1 MKSKVYII
9 ISFICASLCWLSCN
23 DDEKHT
29 GSAPEILFMTES
41 MSIDLNKTNNPSIV
55 CVINSEVGLNSV
67 QSWIVKEGDIEVE
80 IDNPVTS
87 FFNKNSYSL
96 AQTPVYTEDM
106 IGFKV
111 SATDASGQTST
122 LTLPFEVIPLRD
134 APVVSFNEGINE
146 INYREGDPMPSI
158 SIKISSEENLRY
170 VAFSEVVN
178 RLEKVVPINGQD
190 TLKFTNNEKE
200 YVLNLQDDDFQF
212 KVGTTAIKIAAGAG
226 SSDMVKIKIGTLK
239 VNFEEIPAPEILF
252 DSEGDLQVNE
262 FADLTVTGKINSQS
276 KVTSV
281 SYYKKTTEGKE
292 QIGETIYPD
301 ESSYNF
307 SVTLERVTFDIQA
320 VVIEATDLLGKT
332 TTIEKPLK
340 VKELAPAPSIII
352 DQTAE
357 QFNGVSIDVPIVL
370 TGKITSEA
378 GITSVV
384 ITKTTR
390 KGEENTEEI
399 NITNDKEVIVAQSYT
414 ADIELAGLKLTA
426 TDINGKESS
435 ISYDI
440 HVGYY
445 YHTVL
450 MSLDGAPKHEDSTPG
465 CFFSAST
472 ARAFDYCDG
481 KDNWQEVDIAFS
493 SYSSNTVIRV
503 ASLKQSI
510 TKFKH
515 ATCGLDKWDN
525 VKGVYFRTASNI
537 KRSTFD
543 KATINDM
550 KAERLATGFTEVAS
564 LTEGNFETAT
574 EAVGVYE
581 TPINGVAKR
590 VIVTYDHFVERTTQN
605 LAASKFM
612 IKVKIE
618 K

>member
-111 SATDASGQTST
+111 SATDANGQTST

-281 SYYKKTTEGKE
+281 SYYKETTEGKE

-307 SVTLERVTFDIQA
+307 SVTLERVTFDIQG
-320 VVIEATDLLGKT
+320 VVIEATDQLGKT

-357 QFNGVSIDVPIVL
+357 QFNGVSIDVPIAL

-390 KGEENTEEI
+390 KGEDSTEEI

>member
-1 MKSKVYII
+1 
-9 ISFICASLCWLSCN
+9 
-23 DDEKHT
+23 
-29 GSAPEILFMTES
+29 MTES

-111 SATDASGQTST
+111 SATDATGQTST
-122 LTLPFEVIPLRD
+122 LTLPLEVIPLRD

-281 SYYKKTTEGKE
+281 SYYKETTEGKE

-307 SVTLERVTFDIQA
+307 SVTLERVTFDIQG
-320 VVIEATDLLGKT
+320 VVIEATDQLGKT

-357 QFNGVSIDVPIVL
+357 QFNGVSIDVPIAL

-390 KGEENTEEI
+390 KGEESTEEI

>member
-111 SATDASGQTST
+111 SATDANGQTST

-281 SYYKKTTEGKE
+281 SYYKETTEGKE

-320 VVIEATDLLGKT
+320 VVIEATDQLGKT

-357 QFNGVSIDVPIVL
+357 QFNGVSIDVPIAL

-390 KGEENTEEI
+390 KGEESTEEI

-493 SYSSNTVIRV
+493 SYSSNTVIKV

>member
-106 IGFKV
+106 FGFKV
-111 SATDASGQTST
+111 SATDANGQTST

-134 APVVSFNEGINE
+134 APIVSFNEGINE

-281 SYYKKTTEGKE
+281 SYYKETTEGKE

-307 SVTLERVTFDIQA
+307 SVTLERVTFDIQG
-320 VVIEATDLLGKT
+320 VVIEATDQLGKT

-357 QFNGVSIDVPIVL
+357 QFNGVSIDVPIAL

-390 KGEENTEEI
+390 KGEESTEEI

>member
-111 SATDASGQTST
+111 SATDANGQTST

-281 SYYKKTTEGKE
+281 SYYKETTEGKE

-307 SVTLERVTFDIQA
+307 SVTLERVTFDIQGI
-320 VVIEATDLLGKT
+320 VIEATDQLGKT

-357 QFNGVSIDVPIVL
+357 QFNGVSIDVPIAL

-390 KGEENTEEI
+390 KGEESTEEI

>member
-111 SATDASGQTST
+111 SATDANGQTST

-281 SYYKKTTEGKE
+281 SYYKETTEGKE

-307 SVTLERVTFDIQA
+307 SVTLERVTFDIQG
-320 VVIEATDLLGKT
+320 VVIEATDQLGKT

-357 QFNGVSIDVPIVL
+357 QCNGVSRDVPIAL

-390 KGEENTEEI
+390 KGEESTEEI

>member
-111 SATDASGQTST
+111 SATDANGQTST

-134 APVVSFNEGINE
+134 APIVSFNEGINE

-281 SYYKKTTEGKE
+281 SYYKETTEGKE

-307 SVTLERVTFDIQA
+307 SVTLERVTFDIQG
-320 VVIEATDLLGKT
+320 VVIEATDQLGKT

-357 QFNGVSIDVPIVL
+357 QFNGVSIDVPIAL

-390 KGEENTEEI
+390 KGEESTEEI

-574 EAVGVYE
+574 EAVGGYE

>member
-111 SATDASGQTST
+111 SATDANGQTST

-320 VVIEATDLLGKT
+320 VVIEATDQLGKT

-357 QFNGVSIDVPIVL
+357 QFNGVSIDVPIAL

-390 KGEENTEEI
+390 KGEESTEEI
-399 NITNDKEVIVAQSYT
+399 NITNDKEVIVDQNYT

>member
-111 SATDASGQTST
+111 SATDANGQTST

-134 APVVSFNEGINE
+134 APIVSFNEGINE
-146 INYREGDPMPSI
+146 INYREGDPTPSI

-281 SYYKKTTEGKE
+281 SYYKETTEGKE

-307 SVTLERVTFDIQA
+307 SVTLERVTFDIQG
-320 VVIEATDLLGKT
+320 VVIEATDQLGKT

-357 QFNGVSIDVPIVL
+357 QFNGVSIDVPIAL

-390 KGEENTEEI
+390 KGEESTEEI

>member
-111 SATDASGQTST
+111 SATDANGQTST

-281 SYYKKTTEGKE
+281 SYYKETTEGKE

-320 VVIEATDLLGKT
+320 VVIEATDQLGKT

-357 QFNGVSIDVPIVL
+357 QFNGVSIDVPIAL

-390 KGEENTEEI
+390 KGEESTEEI
-399 NITNDKEVIVAQSYT
+399 SITNDKEVIVAQSYT

>member
-111 SATDASGQTST
+111 SATDANGQTST

-134 APVVSFNEGINE
+134 APIVSFNEGINE
-146 INYREGDPMPSI
+146 INYREWDPMPSI

-239 VNFEEIPAPEILF
+239 VNFEEIPAQEILF

-281 SYYKKTTEGKE
+281 SYYKETTEGKE

-307 SVTLERVTFDIQA
+307 SVTLERVTFDIQG
-320 VVIEATDLLGKT
+320 VVIEATDQLGKT

-357 QFNGVSIDVPIVL
+357 QFNGVSIDVPIAL

-390 KGEENTEEI
+390 KGEESTEEI

>member
-1 MKSKVYII
+1 MKSKLYTII
-9 ISFICASLCWLSCN
+9 LFVCTAFCWVSCN
-23 DDEKHT
+23 DEDKPA
-29 GSAPEILFMTES
+29 GAAPEILFMTES

-55 CVINSEVGLNSV
+55 CVINSTVGLQSV
-67 QSWIVKEGDIEVE
+67 QSWIVKEGDIEIE
-80 IDNPVTS
+80 AENPVTS

-106 IGFKV
+106 TGFKV
-111 SATDASGQTST
+111 SATDVNGQTST
-122 LTLPFEVIPLRD
+122 LLLPFEVIPLRD
-134 APVVSFNEGINE
+134 APLVVFNEGINE
-146 INYREGDPMPSI
+146 INYKEGDPMPAI
-158 SIKISSEENLRY
+158 SVKISSEESLRY
-170 VAFSEVVN
+170 IAFSEVVN
-178 RLEKVVPINGQD
+178 RMEKIVPINGQD
-190 TLKFTNNEKE
+190 TLKFIDGEKE
-200 YVLNLQDDDFQF
+200 YVLNLQDDAFQF
-212 KVGTTAIKIAAGAG
+212 KVGTTAIKVAAGAG
-226 SSDMVKIKIGTLK
+226 SADMVKIKIGTLK

-262 FADLTVTGKINSQS
+262 FADLRVTGKINSQS
-276 KVTSV
+276 KVVSV
-281 SYYKKTTEGKE
+281 NYYKKTEEGLE
-292 QIGETIYPD
+292 QIGETVHPD
-301 ESSYNF
+301 ESVYNF
-307 SVTLERVTFDIQA
+307 SVTLKRVTFDTQA
-320 VVIEATDLLGKT
+320 VVVEATDLLGKT
-332 TTIEKPLK
+332 TTLEKPLK
-340 VKELAPAPSIII
+340 VKELAPAPSINLE
-352 DQTAE
+352 QTAE
-357 QFNGVSIDVPIVL
+357 QFNGVSIGASISF

-378 GITSVV
+378 GITSAV

-390 KGEENTEEI
+390 EGEESTEEI
-399 NITNDKEVIVAQSYT
+399 DIANDREVTIDQSYT
-414 ADIELAGLKLTA
+414 ADITLAGLTLTA
-426 TDINGKESS
+426 IDINGKQSS

-465 CFFSAST
+465 CFFSASA

-481 KDNWQEVDIAFS
+481 KDHWQDVDIAFS
-493 SYSSNTVIRV
+493 SYTSNTVIRV
-503 ASLKQSI
+503 ASLKQNL

-525 VKGVYFRTASNI
+525 VKGVYFRQATAI

-543 KATINDM
+543 QATIEDM
-550 KAERLATGFTEVAS
+550 KAEKLASGFTEVAS
-564 LTEGNFETAT
+564 LTQGNFETPT

-590 VIVTYDHFVERTTQN
+590 VIITYDHFVERTTQN

>member
-111 SATDASGQTST
+111 SATDANGQTST

-134 APVVSFNEGINE
+134 APIVSFNEGINE

-281 SYYKKTTEGKE
+281 SYYKETTEGKE

-301 ESSYNF
+301 ESS
-307 SVTLERVTFDIQA
+307 S
-320 VVIEATDLLGKT
+320 
-332 TTIEKPLK
+332 
-340 VKELAPAPSIII
+340 
-352 DQTAE
+352 
-357 QFNGVSIDVPIVL
+357 
-370 TGKITSEA
+370 
-378 GITSVV
+378 
-384 ITKTTR
+384 
-390 KGEENTEEI
+390 
-399 NITNDKEVIVAQSYT
+399 
-414 ADIELAGLKLTA
+414 
-426 TDINGKESS
+426 
-435 ISYDI
+435 
-440 HVGYY
+440 
-445 YHTVL
+445 
-450 MSLDGAPKHEDSTPG
+450 
-465 CFFSAST
+465 
-472 ARAFDYCDG
+472 
-481 KDNWQEVDIAFS
+481 
-493 SYSSNTVIRV
+493 
-503 ASLKQSI
+503 
-510 TKFKH
+510 
-515 ATCGLDKWDN
+515 
-525 VKGVYFRTASNI
+525 
-537 KRSTFD
+537 
-543 KATINDM
+543 
-550 KAERLATGFTEVAS
+550 
-564 LTEGNFETAT
+564 
-574 EAVGVYE
+574 
-581 TPINGVAKR
+581 
-590 VIVTYDHFVERTTQN
+590 
-605 LAASKFM
+605 
-612 IKVKIE
+612 
-618 K
+618 

>member
-111 SATDASGQTST
+111 SATDANGQTST

-281 SYYKKTTEGKE
+281 SYYKETTEGKE

-307 SVTLERVTFDIQA
+307 SVTLERVTFDIQG
-320 VVIEATDLLGKT
+320 VVIEATDQLGKT

-357 QFNGVSIDVPIVL
+357 QFNGVSIDVPIAL

-390 KGEENTEEI
+390 KGEESTEEI

-450 MSLDGAPKHEDSTPG
+450 MSLDGAPKHEASTPG

>member
-67 QSWIVKEGDIEVE
+67 QSWIVKEGGIEME

-96 AQTPVYTEDM
+96 TQTPVYTEDM

-111 SATDASGQTST
+111 SATDANGQTSA

-158 SIKISSEENLRY
+158 SVKISSEENLRY

-178 RLEKVVPINGQD
+178 RLEKIVPINGQD

-276 KVTSV
+276 QVTSV
-281 SYYKKTTEGKE
+281 SYYKETAEGKE
-292 QIGETIYPD
+292 QIGETVYPN

-320 VVIEATDLLGKT
+320 VVIEATDQLGKT
-332 TTIEKPLK
+332 TTIKKPLK

-357 QFNGVSIDVPIVL
+357 QFNGVSIDVPIAL

-390 KGEENTEEI
+390 KGEESTEEI
-399 NITNDKEVIVAQSYT
+399 NITNDRKVIVDQNYT

-503 ASLKQSI
+503 ASLKQNI

-550 KAERLATGFTEVAS
+550 KAERLATGFIEVAS

>member
-111 SATDASGQTST
+111 SATDANGQTST

-134 APVVSFNEGINE
+134 APIVSFNEGINE

-281 SYYKKTTEGKE
+281 SYYKETTEGKE

-320 VVIEATDLLGKT
+320 VVIEATDQLGKT

-357 QFNGVSIDVPIVL
+357 QFNGVSIDVPIAL

-390 KGEENTEEI
+390 KGEESTEEI

>member
-111 SATDASGQTST
+111 SATDANGQTPT

-281 SYYKKTTEGKE
+281 SYYKETTEGKE

-307 SVTLERVTFDIQA
+307 SVTLERVTFDIQG
-320 VVIEATDLLGKT
+320 VVIEATDQLGKT

-357 QFNGVSIDVPIVL
+357 QFNGVSIDVPIAL

-390 KGEENTEEI
+390 KGEESTEEI

>member
-111 SATDASGQTST
+111 SATDANGQTST

-134 APVVSFNEGINE
+134 APIVSFNEGINE

-212 KVGTTAIKIAAGAG
+212 EVGTTAIKIAAGAG

-281 SYYKKTTEGKE
+281 SYYKETTEGKE

-307 SVTLERVTFDIQA
+307 SVTLERVTFDIQG
-320 VVIEATDLLGKT
+320 VVIEATDQLGKT

-357 QFNGVSIDVPIVL
+357 QFNGVSIDVPIAL

-390 KGEENTEEI
+390 KGEESTEEI

>member
-67 QSWIVKEGDIEVE
+67 QSWIVKEGGIEME

-96 AQTPVYTEDM
+96 TQTPVYTEDM

-111 SATDASGQTST
+111 SATDANGQTSA

-158 SIKISSEENLRY
+158 SVKISSEENLRY

-178 RLEKVVPINGQD
+178 RLEKIVPINGQD

-276 KVTSV
+276 QVTSV
-281 SYYKKTTEGKE
+281 SYYKETAEGKE
-292 QIGETIYPD
+292 QIGETVYPN

-320 VVIEATDLLGKT
+320 VIIEATDQLGKT
-332 TTIEKPLK
+332 TTIKKTLK

-357 QFNGVSIDVPIVL
+357 QFNGVSIDVPIAL

-390 KGEENTEEI
+390 KGEESTEEI
-399 NITNDKEVIVAQSYT
+399 NITNDRKVIVDQNYT

-515 ATCGLDKWDN
+515 TTCGLDKWDN

>member
-111 SATDASGQTST
+111 SATDANGQTST

-281 SYYKKTTEGKE
+281 SYYKETTEGKE

-307 SVTLERVTFDIQA
+307 SVTLERVTFDIQG
-320 VVIEATDLLGKT
+320 VVIEATDQLGKT

-357 QFNGVSIDVPIVL
+357 QFNGVSIDVPIAL

-390 KGEENTEEI
+390 KGEESTEEI

>member
-111 SATDASGQTST
+111 SATDANGQTST

-212 KVGTTAIKIAAGAG
+212 KVGTTAIKIAVGAG

-281 SYYKKTTEGKE
+281 SYYKETTEGKE

-320 VVIEATDLLGKT
+320 VVIEATDQLGKT

-357 QFNGVSIDVPIVL
+357 QFNGVSIDVPIAL

-390 KGEENTEEI
+390 KGEESTEEI

>member
-111 SATDASGQTST
+111 SATDANGQTST

-281 SYYKKTTEGKE
+281 SYYKETTEGKE

-307 SVTLERVTFDIQA
+307 SVTLERVTFDIQG
-320 VVIEATDLLGKT
+320 VVIEATDQLGKT

-357 QFNGVSIDVPIVL
+357 QFNGVSIDVPIAL

-390 KGEENTEEI
+390 KGEESTEEI

-515 ATCGLDKWDN
+515 ATCGLNKWDN

>member
-1 MKSKVYII
+1 MKSKLYII
-9 ISFICASLCWLSCN
+9 ISFICVSLCWLSCN
-23 DDEKHT
+23 DDDKHT
-29 GSAPEILFMTES
+29 GPAPEILFMTES

-55 CVINSEVGLNSV
+55 CVINSEVGLKSV
-67 QSWIVKEGDIEVE
+67 QSCIVKEGDIEME
-80 IDNPVTS
+80 IDNPVTD

-96 AQTPVYTEDM
+96 SQTPVYTEDM

-111 SATDASGQTST
+111 SATDINGQTSV
-122 LTLPFEVIPLRD
+122 LTLPFKVIQLRD

-146 INYREGDPMPSI
+146 IDYREGDPMPSI
-158 SIKISSEENLRY
+158 SVRVSSEENLRY
-170 VAFSEVVN
+170 IAFSEVVN
-178 RLEKVVPINGQD
+178 RQEKIIPINGKD

-200 YVLNLQDDDFQF
+200 YVLNLQDDGFQF

-281 SYYKKTTEGKE
+281 SYYRKTAEGKE
-292 QIGETIYPD
+292 QIGETVHPD
-301 ESSYNF
+301 ESAYNF
-307 SVTLERVTFDIQA
+307 SVTLERVTFDVQA
-320 VVIEATDLLGKT
+320 VVIEATDQLGKT
-332 TTIEKPLK
+332 TTIEKPIK
-340 VKELAPAPSIII
+340 VKELAPAPSIIL

-357 QFNGVSIDVPIVL
+357 QFNGVSIDALIAL

-384 ITKTTR
+384 ITQTTR
-390 KGEENTEEI
+390 KGEESTNEI
-399 NITNDKEVIVAQSYT
+399 HITNDREVIIDQNYT

-426 TDINGKESS
+426 TDINGKQSV

-445 YHTVL
+445 YYTVL
-450 MSLDGAPKHEDSTPG
+450 MSLDGAPNHGDSTPG
-465 CFFSAST
+465 CFFSASA

-537 KRSTFD
+537 KRSGFD

-550 KAERLATGFTEVAS
+550 KAERLATGFAEVAS

>member
-23 DDEKHT
+23 DDEKYT

-111 SATDASGQTST
+111 SATDANGQTST

-281 SYYKKTTEGKE
+281 SYYKETTEGKE

-307 SVTLERVTFDIQA
+307 SVTLERVTFDIQG
-320 VVIEATDLLGKT
+320 VVIEATDQLGKT

-357 QFNGVSIDVPIVL
+357 QFNGVSIDVPIAL

-390 KGEENTEEI
+390 KGEESTEEI

>member
-111 SATDASGQTST
+111 SATDANGQTST

-200 YVLNLQDDDFQF
+200 YVLILQDDDFQF

-281 SYYKKTTEGKE
+281 SYYKETTEGKE

-307 SVTLERVTFDIQA
+307 SVTLERVTFDIQG
-320 VVIEATDLLGKT
+320 VVIEATDQLGKT

-357 QFNGVSIDVPIVL
+357 QFNGVSIDVPIAL

-390 KGEENTEEI
+390 KGEESTEEI

>member
-111 SATDASGQTST
+111 SATDANGQTST

-281 SYYKKTTEGKE
+281 SYYKETTEGKE

-320 VVIEATDLLGKT
+320 VVIEATDQLGKT

-357 QFNGVSIDVPIVL
+357 QFNGVSIDVPIAL

-390 KGEENTEEI
+390 KGEESTEEI

-450 MSLDGAPKHEDSTPG
+450 MSLDGAPKQEDSTPG

-493 SYSSNTVIRV
+493 SYSSNTVIKV

>member
-1 MKSKVYII
+1 MK
-9 ISFICASLCWLSCN
+9 
-23 DDEKHT
+23 
-29 GSAPEILFMTES
+29 
-41 MSIDLNKTNNPSIV
+41 
-55 CVINSEVGLNSV
+55 
-67 QSWIVKEGDIEVE
+67 
-80 IDNPVTS
+80 
-87 FFNKNSYSL
+87 
-96 AQTPVYTEDM
+96 
-106 IGFKV
+106 
-111 SATDASGQTST
+111 
-122 LTLPFEVIPLRD
+122 
-134 APVVSFNEGINE
+134 
-146 INYREGDPMPSI
+146 
-158 SIKISSEENLRY
+158 ENLRY

-281 SYYKKTTEGKE
+281 SYYKETTEGKE

-320 VVIEATDLLGKT
+320 VVIEATDQLGKT

-357 QFNGVSIDVPIVL
+357 QFNGVSIDVPIAL

-390 KGEENTEEI
+390 KGEESTEEI
-399 NITNDKEVIVAQSYT
+399 SITNDKEVIVAQSYT

>member
-111 SATDASGQTST
+111 SATDANGQTST

-281 SYYKKTTEGKE
+281 SYYKETTEGKE

-307 SVTLERVTFDIQA
+307 SVTLERVTFDIQG
-320 VVIEATDLLGKT
+320 VVIEATDQLGKT

-357 QFNGVSIDVPIVL
+357 QFNGVSIDVPIAL

-390 KGEENTEEI
+390 KGEESTEEI
-399 NITNDKEVIVAQSYT
+399 NITNDKEVIVAQSST

>member
-29 GSAPEILFMTES
+29 VSAPEILFMTES

-111 SATDASGQTST
+111 SATDANGQTST

-281 SYYKKTTEGKE
+281 SYYKETTEGKE

-320 VVIEATDLLGKT
+320 VVIEATDQLGKT

-357 QFNGVSIDVPIVL
+357 QFNGVSIDVPIAL

-390 KGEENTEEI
+390 KGEESTEEI
-399 NITNDKEVIVAQSYT
+399 SITNDKEVIVAQSYT

>member
-111 SATDASGQTST
+111 SATDANGQTST

-134 APVVSFNEGINE
+134 APIVSFNEGINE

-281 SYYKKTTEGKE
+281 SYYKETTEGKE

-307 SVTLERVTFDIQA
+307 SVTLERVTFDIQG
-320 VVIEATDLLGKT
+320 VVIEATDQLGKT

-357 QFNGVSIDVPIVL
+357 QFNGVSIDVPIAL

-390 KGEENTEEI
+390 KGEESTEEI

-550 KAERLATGFTEVAS
+550 KAERLATGFTEVVS

>member
-111 SATDASGQTST
+111 SATDANGQTST

-134 APVVSFNEGINE
+134 APIVSFNEGINE

-281 SYYKKTTEGKE
+281 SYYKETTEGKE

-307 SVTLERVTFDIQA
+307 SVTLERVTFDIQG
-320 VVIEATDLLGKT
+320 VVIEATDQLGKT

-357 QFNGVSIDVPIVL
+357 QFNGVSIDVPIAL

-390 KGEENTEEI
+390 KGEESTEEI

-581 TPINGVAKR
+581 TLINGVAKR

>member
-1 MKSKVYII
+1 MRSKLYII
-9 ISFICASLCWLSCN
+9 VSILCSSLCWLSCN
-23 DDEKHT
+23 DDDKQS
-29 GSAPEILFMTES
+29 GPAPEILFMTES

-55 CVINSEVGLNSV
+55 CVINSGIGLKQV

-80 IDNPVTS
+80 IDNPVTD
-87 FFNKNSYSL
+87 FFNRNSYSL

-111 SATDASGQTST
+111 SATDVNGQTST
-122 LTLPFEVIPLRD
+122 FTLPFEVIPLRD
-134 APVVSFNEGINE
+134 APVVSFNDGIDE
-146 INYREGDPMPSI
+146 INYKEGDPMPAI
-158 SIKISSEENLRY
+158 SVKVSSEENLRY
-170 VAFSEVVN
+170 IAFSEVVN
-178 RLEKVVPINGQD
+178 RMEKIIPINGAD

-200 YVLNLQDDDFQF
+200 YVLNLQDDGFQF
-212 KVGTTAIKIAAGAG
+212 KVGTTAIKIATGAG
-226 SSDMVKIKIGTLK
+226 STDMVKVKIGTLR
-239 VNFEEIPAPEILF
+239 VNFQEIPAPEVIF
-252 DSEGDLQVNE
+252 DTEGDIQVNE
-262 FADLTVTGKINSQS
+262 FADLTVTGKMNSQT
-276 KVTSV
+276 KVVSV
-281 SYYKKTTEGKE
+281 NYYKKTEAGNE
-292 QIGETIYPD
+292 QIGETVYPD

-307 SVTLERVTFDIQA
+307 SVTLQRVTFDVQA
-320 VVIEATDLLGKT
+320 LVIEATDLLGKT
-332 TTIEKPLK
+332 TIVEKPLNI
-340 VKELAPAPSIII
+340 KELAPAPSITI

-357 QFNGVSIDVPIVL
+357 QFNGVDINSSL
-370 TGKITSEA
+370 RFTGKITSEA
-378 GITSVV
+378 GIVSAVV
-384 ITKTTR
+384 TKKTR
-390 KGEENTEEI
+390 KGEVSIEEI
-399 NITNDKEVIVAQSYT
+399 SITNDREVVLDKSYT
-414 ADIELAGLKLTA
+414 ADIELAGLQLTA
-426 TDINGKESS
+426 VDINSKQSS
-435 ISYDI
+435 VSYDI

-465 CFFSAST
+465 CFFSASA

-493 SYSSNTVIRV
+493 SYSTNTVIRM
-503 ASLKQSI
+503 ASLKQSV

-525 VKGVYFRTASNI
+525 VKGVYFKQASGI

-543 KATINDM
+543 QATIDDM
-550 KAERLATGFTEVAS
+550 KAEKLATGFAEVAS

>member
-1 MKSKVYII
+1 
-9 ISFICASLCWLSCN
+9 
-23 DDEKHT
+23 
-29 GSAPEILFMTES
+29 MTES

-111 SATDASGQTST
+111 SATDANGQTST

-281 SYYKKTTEGKE
+281 SYYKETTEGKE

-307 SVTLERVTFDIQA
+307 SVTLERVTFDIQG
-320 VVIEATDLLGKT
+320 VVIEATDQLGKT

-357 QFNGVSIDVPIVL
+357 QFNGVSIDVPIAL

-390 KGEENTEEI
+390 KGEESTEEI

>member
-111 SATDASGQTST
+111 SATDANGQTST

-134 APVVSFNEGINE
+134 APIVSFNEGINE

-281 SYYKKTTEGKE
+281 SYYKETTEGKE

-307 SVTLERVTFDIQA
+307 SVTLERVTFDIQG
-320 VVIEATDLLGKT
+320 VVIEATDQLGKT

-357 QFNGVSIDVPIVL
+357 QFNGVSIDVPIAL

-390 KGEENTEEI
+390 KGEESTEEI